1 MVFPKGA
8 LSQTYFI
15 VWKLRKGIP
24 LNPKN
29 QKILKGKKEIMAI
42 YHFSVKNIS
51 RSDGRSAVACSA
63 YRSGEK
69 LIDERQG
76 KEQDYT
82 RKTGV
87 ELTKIYAPQNTNSE
101 LLDRNQLWNKVE
113 KVENRKNSQLARE
126 FEIAFPH
133 ELNQQQRQSMLN
145 ELCQDI
151 VKRHGVIVD
160 AAIHA
165 PHTKSGSDERNYHA
179 HIMFTTRS
187 IDEHGNLGK
196 KTREFNDN
204 GKQEVEFWRENFA
217 DLANK
222 HLARAGYLSEVD
234 HRSFADQGIDLEATW
249 HEGVAVTAM
258 KRRYEREQ
266 LKPVEE
272 RNPKIIMPT
281 IALENDAIR
290 ARNAEKLEYE
300 QIIKG
305 LDQEIILEERR
316 LNQLKLEQQQAEQR
330 TAAAPRAE
338 LDQLEQNYDAIK
350 QRNSEL
356 EGQIKQLEAN
366 EPPAKKYGM
375 FGNKDHTDWAQRLA
389 TLQTEL
395 EQGQRK
401 QADALRTVINHPIYK
416 QELSD
421 HINKSEQ
428 RKKAS
433 AAAPQKQTI
442 EQVYQQLNSEQ
453 KRAYNDLKAL
463 IQQRCSGQQLNEKM
477 AQLDAKFIEKF
488 NENPRFEV
496 PKAPEVAQEQVRTAS
511 RSSSS
516 NRGR

>member
-1 MVFPKGA
+1 
-8 LSQTYFI
+8 
-15 VWKLRKGIP
+15 
-24 LNPKN
+24 
-29 QKILKGKKEIMAI
+29 MAI

-51 RSDGRSAVACSA
+51 RAQGRSAVACAA

-82 RKTGV
+82 KKTGV
-87 ELTKIYAPQNTNSE
+87 ELTRIYAPIGTNAE
-101 LLDRNQLWNKVE
+101 LLDRGQLWNAVE
-113 KVENRKNSQLARE
+113 KTERRKDANLARE
-126 FEIAFPH
+126 FEIALPQ
-133 ELNQQQRQSMLN
+133 ELNKAEREKLVD
-145 ELCQDI
+145 ELCNKI
-151 VKRHGVIVD
+151 VERHNVIVD

-165 PHTKSGSDERNYHA
+165 PHTDSGSDERNYHA
-179 HIMFTTRS
+179 HIMFTGRH
-187 IDEHGNLGK
+187 IDLETGDFAAK
-196 KTREFNDN
+196 KNRDFNKEN
-204 GKQEVEFWRENFA
+204 SSETVQKWREDFA
-217 DLANK
+217 DMTNA
-222 HLARAGYLSEVD
+222 HLMRAGHLFSSVD
-234 HRSFADQGIDLEATW
+234 HRSYAAQGLDKEATAHEGSAVTKLRRLGIDTEISLS
-249 HEGVAVTAM
+249 
-258 KRRYEREQ
+258 
-266 LKPVEE
+266 
-272 RNPKIIMPT
+272 
-281 IALENDAIR
+281 NDAIKQ
-290 ARNAEKLEYE
+290 RNAERHNLPKL
-300 QIIKG
+300 IDG
-305 LDQEIILEERR
+305 LEQEIIASERIIA
-316 LNQLKLEQQQAEQR
+316 KLEQQQAEQR

-401 QADALRTVINHPIYK
+401 QTDALRTVINHPIYK

-428 RKKAS
+428 RKQAS

-516 NRGR
+516 DRGR

>member
-1 MVFPKGA
+1 
-8 LSQTYFI
+8 
-15 VWKLRKGIP
+15 
-24 LNPKN
+24 
-29 QKILKGKKEIMAI
+29 MAI

-51 RSDGRSAVACSA
+51 RAQGRSAVACAA

-82 RKTGV
+82 KKTGV
-87 ELTKIYAPQNTNSE
+87 ELTRIYAPIGTNAE
-101 LLDRNQLWNKVE
+101 LLDRGQLWNAVE
-113 KVENRKNSQLARE
+113 KTERRKDANLARE
-126 FEIAFPH
+126 FEIALPQ
-133 ELNQQQRQSMLN
+133 ELNKAEREKLVD
-145 ELCQDI
+145 ELCNKI
-151 VKRHGVIVD
+151 VERHNVIVD

-165 PHTKSGSDERNYHA
+165 PHTDSGSDERNYHA
-179 HIMFTTRS
+179 HIMFTGRQ
-187 IDEHGNLGK
+187 IDLETGDFATK
-196 KTREFNDN
+196 KNRDFNKEN
-204 GKQEVEFWRENFA
+204 SSETVQKWREDFA
-217 DLANK
+217 DMTNA
-222 HLARAGYLSEVD
+222 HLMRAGHLFSSVD
-234 HRSFADQGIDLEATW
+234 HRSYAAQGLDKEATAHEGSAVTKLRRLGIDTEISLS
-249 HEGVAVTAM
+249 
-258 KRRYEREQ
+258 
-266 LKPVEE
+266 
-272 RNPKIIMPT
+272 
-281 IALENDAIR
+281 NDAIKQ
-290 ARNAEKLEYE
+290 RNAERHNLPKLIE
-300 QIIKG
+300 G
-305 LDQEIILEERR
+305 LEQEIIASERIIA
-316 LNQLKLEQQQAEQR
+316 KLEQQQAEQR

-395 EQGQRK
+395 DQGQRK

-421 HINKSEQ
+421 HINKSEH

-516 NRGR
+516 DRGR

>member
-1 MVFPKGA
+1 
-8 LSQTYFI
+8 
-15 VWKLRKGIP
+15 
-24 LNPKN
+24 
-29 QKILKGKKEIMAI
+29 MAI

-51 RSDGRSAVACSA
+51 RAQGRSAVACAA

-82 RKTGV
+82 KKTGV
-87 ELTKIYAPQNTNSE
+87 ELTRIYAPIGTNAE
-101 LLDRNQLWNKVE
+101 LLDRGQLWNAVE
-113 KVENRKNSQLARE
+113 KTERRKDANLARE
-126 FEIAFPH
+126 FEIALPQ
-133 ELNQQQRQSMLN
+133 ELNKAEREKLVD
-145 ELCQDI
+145 ELCNKI
-151 VKRHGVIVD
+151 VERHSVIVD

-165 PHTKSGSDERNYHA
+165 PHTDSGSDERNYHA
-179 HIMFTTRS
+179 HIMFTGRH
-187 IDEHGNLGK
+187 IDLETGDFAAK
-196 KTREFNDN
+196 KNRDFNKEN
-204 GKQEVEFWRENFA
+204 SSETVQKWREDFA
-217 DLANK
+217 DMTNA
-222 HLARAGYLSEVD
+222 HLMRAGHLFSSVD
-234 HRSFADQGIDLEATW
+234 HRSYAAQGLDKEATAHEGSAVTKLRRLGIDTEISLS
-249 HEGVAVTAM
+249 
-258 KRRYEREQ
+258 
-266 LKPVEE
+266 
-272 RNPKIIMPT
+272 
-281 IALENDAIR
+281 NDAIKQ
-290 ARNAEKLEYE
+290 RNAERHNLPKLIE
-300 QIIKG
+300 G
-305 LDQEIILEERR
+305 LEQEIIASERIIA
-316 LNQLKLEQQQAEQR
+316 KLEQQQAEQR

-401 QADALRTVINHPIYK
+401 QDDALRTVINHPIYK

-496 PKAPEVAQEQVRTAS
+496 PKAPEVAQEQVRTTS

-516 NRGR
+516 DRGR

>member
-1 MVFPKGA
+1 
-8 LSQTYFI
+8 
-15 VWKLRKGIP
+15 
-24 LNPKN
+24 
-29 QKILKGKKEIMAI
+29 MAI

-51 RSDGRSAVACSA
+51 RAQGRSAVACAA

-82 RKTGV
+82 KKTGV
-87 ELTKIYAPQNTNSE
+87 ELTRIYAPIGTNAE
-101 LLDRNQLWNKVE
+101 LLDRGQLWNAVE
-113 KVENRKNSQLARE
+113 KTERRKDANLARE
-126 FEIAFPH
+126 FEIALPQ
-133 ELNQQQRQSMLN
+133 ELNKAEREKLVD
-145 ELCQDI
+145 ELCNKI
-151 VKRHGVIVD
+151 VERHNVIVD

-165 PHTKSGSDERNYHA
+165 PHTDSGSDERNYHA
-179 HIMFTTRS
+179 HIMFTGRH
-187 IDEHGNLGK
+187 IDLETGDFAAK
-196 KTREFNDN
+196 KNRDFNKEN
-204 GKQEVEFWRENFA
+204 SSETVQKWREDFA
-217 DLANK
+217 DMTNA
-222 HLARAGYLSEVD
+222 HLMRAGHLFSSVD
-234 HRSFADQGIDLEATW
+234 HRSYAAQGLDKEATAHEGSAVTKLRRLGIDTEISLS
-249 HEGVAVTAM
+249 
-258 KRRYEREQ
+258 
-266 LKPVEE
+266 
-272 RNPKIIMPT
+272 
-281 IALENDAIR
+281 NDAIKQ
-290 ARNAEKLEYE
+290 RNAERNDLPKL
-300 QIIKG
+300 ISG
-305 LDQEIILEERR
+305 LEQEIIASERIIA
-316 LNQLKLEQQQAEQR
+316 KLEQQQAEQR

-395 EQGQRK
+395 DQGQRK

-496 PKAPEVAQEQVRTAS
+496 PKAPEVAQEQVRTTS

-516 NRGR
+516 DRGR

>member
-1 MVFPKGA
+1 
-8 LSQTYFI
+8 
-15 VWKLRKGIP
+15 
-24 LNPKN
+24 
-29 QKILKGKKEIMAI
+29 MAI

-51 RSDGRSAVACSA
+51 RAQGRSAVACAA

-82 RKTGV
+82 KKTGV
-87 ELTKIYAPQNTNSE
+87 EFTKIYAPIGTNAE
-101 LLDRNQLWNKVE
+101 LLDRGQLWNAVE
-113 KVENRKNSQLARE
+113 KTERRKDANLARE
-126 FEIAFPH
+126 FEIALPQ
-133 ELNQQQRQSMLN
+133 ELNKAEREKLVD
-145 ELCQDI
+145 ELCNKI
-151 VKRHGVIVD
+151 VERHNVIVD

-165 PHTKSGSDERNYHA
+165 PHTDSGSDERNYHA
-179 HIMFTTRS
+179 HIMFTGRH
-187 IDEHGNLGK
+187 IDLETGDFAAK
-196 KTREFNDN
+196 KNRDFNKEN
-204 GKQEVEFWRENFA
+204 SSETVQKWREDFA
-217 DLANK
+217 DMTNR
-222 HLARAGYLSEVD
+222 HLEQIGSLERVD
-234 HRSFADQGIDLEATW
+234 HRSNVEQGIALEATA
-249 HEGVAVTAM
+249 HEGSAVT
-258 KRRYEREQ
+258 KLRRLGIDTEIS
-266 LKPVEE
+266 LS
-272 RNPKIIMPT
+272 
-281 IALENDAIR
+281 NDAIKQ
-290 ARNAEKLEYE
+290 RNAQQISAEQAIRGLE
-300 QIIKG
+300 
-305 LDQEIILEERR
+305 QEIIASERIIA
-316 LNQLKLEQQQAEQR
+316 KLEQQQAEQR

-401 QADALRTVINHPIYK
+401 QDDALRTVINHPIYK

-428 RKKAS
+428 RKQAS

-516 NRGR
+516 DRGR

>member
-1 MVFPKGA
+1 MV
-8 LSQTYFI
+8 
-15 VWKLRKGIP
+15 
-24 LNPKN
+24 
-29 QKILKGKKEIMAI
+29 
-42 YHFSVKNIS
+42 
-51 RSDGRSAVACSA
+51 D
-63 YRSGEK
+63 
-69 LIDERQG
+69 
-76 KEQDYT
+76 
-82 RKTGV
+82 
-87 ELTKIYAPQNTNSE
+87 
-101 LLDRNQLWNKVE
+101 
-113 KVENRKNSQLARE
+113 
-126 FEIAFPH
+126 
-133 ELNQQQRQSMLN
+133 
-145 ELCQDI
+145 ELCNKI
-151 VKRHGVIVD
+151 VERHNVIVD

-165 PHTKSGSDERNYHA
+165 PHTDSGSDERNYHA
-179 HIMFTTRS
+179 HIMFTGRQ
-187 IDEHGNLGK
+187 IDLETGDFAAK
-196 KTREFNDN
+196 KNRDFNKEN
-204 GKQEVEFWRENFA
+204 SSETVQKWREDFA
-217 DLANK
+217 DMTNA
-222 HLARAGYLSEVD
+222 HLMRAGHLFSSVD
-234 HRSFADQGIDLEATW
+234 HRSYAAQGLDKEATAHEGSAVTKLRRLGIDTEISLS
-249 HEGVAVTAM
+249 
-258 KRRYEREQ
+258 
-266 LKPVEE
+266 
-272 RNPKIIMPT
+272 
-281 IALENDAIR
+281 NDAIKQ
-290 ARNAEKLEYE
+290 RNAERHNLPKL
-300 QIIKG
+300 IDG
-305 LDQEIILEERR
+305 LEQEIIASERIIA
-316 LNQLKLEQQQAEQR
+316 KLEQQQAEQR

-516 NRGR
+516 DRGR

>member
-1 MVFPKGA
+1 
-8 LSQTYFI
+8 
-15 VWKLRKGIP
+15 
-24 LNPKN
+24 
-29 QKILKGKKEIMAI
+29 MAI
-42 YHFSVKNIS
+42 YHFSVKTIS
-51 RSDGRSAVACSA
+51 RSAGRSAVACAA

-82 RKTGV
+82 KKTGV
-87 ELTKIYAPQNTNSE
+87 EYTKIYAPIGTNAE
-101 LLDRNQLWNKVE
+101 LLERGQLWNAVE
-113 KVENRKNSQLARE
+113 KTERRKDANLARE
-126 FEIAFPH
+126 FEIALPQ
-133 ELNQQQRQSMLN
+133 ELNKAEREKLVD
-145 ELCQDI
+145 ELCNKI
-151 VKRHGVIVD
+151 AERHNVIVD

-165 PHTKSGSDERNYHA
+165 PHTDSGSDERNYHA
-179 HIMFTTRS
+179 HIMFTGRH
-187 IDEHGNLGK
+187 IDLETGDFAAK
-196 KTREFNDN
+196 KNRDFNKEN
-204 GKQEVEFWRENFA
+204 SSETVQKWREDFA
-217 DLANK
+217 DMTNA
-222 HLARAGYLSEVD
+222 HLMRAGHLFSSVD
-234 HRSFADQGIDLEATW
+234 HRSYAAQGLDKEATAHEGSAVTKLRRLGIDTEISLS
-249 HEGVAVTAM
+249 
-258 KRRYEREQ
+258 
-266 LKPVEE
+266 
-272 RNPKIIMPT
+272 
-281 IALENDAIR
+281 NDAIKQ
-290 ARNAEKLEYE
+290 RNAERHNLPKL
-300 QIIKG
+300 IDG
-305 LDQEIILEERR
+305 LEQEIIASERIIA
-316 LNQLKLEQQQAEQR
+316 KLEQQQAEQR

-428 RKKAS
+428 RKQAS

-516 NRGR
+516 DRGR

>member
-1 MVFPKGA
+1 
-8 LSQTYFI
+8 
-15 VWKLRKGIP
+15 
-24 LNPKN
+24 
-29 QKILKGKKEIMAI
+29 MAI

-51 RSDGRSAVACSA
+51 RAQGRSAVACAA

-82 RKTGV
+82 KKTGV
-87 ELTKIYAPQNTNSE
+87 EFTKIYAPIGTNAE
-101 LLDRNQLWNKVE
+101 LLERGQLWNAVE
-113 KVENRKNSQLARE
+113 KTERRKDANLARE
-126 FEIAFPH
+126 FEIALPQ
-133 ELNQQQRQSMLN
+133 ELNKAEREKLVD
-145 ELCQDI
+145 ELCNKI
-151 VKRHGVIVD
+151 VERHNVIVD

-165 PHTKSGSDERNYHA
+165 PHTDSGSDERNYHA
-179 HIMFTTRS
+179 HIMFTGRH
-187 IDEHGNLGK
+187 IDLETGDFAAK
-196 KTREFNDN
+196 KNRDFNKEN
-204 GKQEVEFWRENFA
+204 SSETVQKWREDFA
-217 DLANK
+217 DMTNA
-222 HLARAGYLSEVD
+222 HLMRAGHLFSSVD
-234 HRSFADQGIDLEATW
+234 HRSYAAQGLDKEATAHEGSAVTKLRRLGIDTEISLS
-249 HEGVAVTAM
+249 
-258 KRRYEREQ
+258 
-266 LKPVEE
+266 
-272 RNPKIIMPT
+272 
-281 IALENDAIR
+281 NDAIKQ
-290 ARNAEKLEYE
+290 RNAERHNLPKL
-300 QIIKG
+300 IDG
-305 LDQEIILEERR
+305 LEQEIIASERIIA
-316 LNQLKLEQQQAEQR
+316 KLEQQQAEQR

-401 QADALRTVINHPIYK
+401 QDDALRTVINHPIYK

-428 RKKAS
+428 RKQAS

-516 NRGR
+516 DRGR

>member
-1 MVFPKGA
+1 
-8 LSQTYFI
+8 
-15 VWKLRKGIP
+15 
-24 LNPKN
+24 
-29 QKILKGKKEIMAI
+29 MAI

-51 RSDGRSAVACSA
+51 RAQGRSAVACAA

-82 RKTGV
+82 KKTGV
-87 ELTKIYAPQNTNSE
+87 ELTRIYAPIGTNAE
-101 LLDRNQLWNKVE
+101 LLDRGQLWNAVE
-113 KVENRKNSQLARE
+113 KTERRKDANLARE
-126 FEIAFPH
+126 FEIALPQ
-133 ELNQQQRQSMLN
+133 ELNKAEREKLVD
-145 ELCQDI
+145 ELCNKI
-151 VKRHGVIVD
+151 VERHSVIVD

-165 PHTKSGSDERNYHA
+165 PHTDSGSDERNYHA
-179 HIMFTTRS
+179 HIMFTGRH
-187 IDEHGNLGK
+187 IDLETGDFAAK
-196 KTREFNDN
+196 KNRDFNKEN
-204 GKQEVEFWRENFA
+204 SSETVQKWREDFA
-217 DLANK
+217 DMTNA
-222 HLARAGYLSEVD
+222 HLMRAGHLFSSVD
-234 HRSFADQGIDLEATW
+234 HRSYAAQGLDKEATAHEGSAVTKLRRLGIDTEISLS
-249 HEGVAVTAM
+249 
-258 KRRYEREQ
+258 
-266 LKPVEE
+266 
-272 RNPKIIMPT
+272 
-281 IALENDAIR
+281 NDAIKQ
-290 ARNAEKLEYE
+290 RNAERHNLPKL
-300 QIIKG
+300 IDG
-305 LDQEIILEERR
+305 LEQEIIASERIIA
-316 LNQLKLEQQQAEQR
+316 KLEQQQAEQR

-401 QADALRTVINHPIYK
+401 QTDALRTVINHPIYK

-442 EQVYQQLNSEQ
+442 EQVYQQFNSEQ

-516 NRGR
+516 DRGR

>member
-1 MVFPKGA
+1 
-8 LSQTYFI
+8 
-15 VWKLRKGIP
+15 
-24 LNPKN
+24 
-29 QKILKGKKEIMAI
+29 MAI

-51 RSDGRSAVACSA
+51 RAQGRSAVACAA

-82 RKTGV
+82 KKTGV
-87 ELTKIYAPQNTNSE
+87 ELTRIYAPIGTNAE
-101 LLDRNQLWNKVE
+101 LLDRGQLWNAVE
-113 KVENRKNSQLARE
+113 KTERRKDANLARE
-126 FEIAFPH
+126 FEIALPQ
-133 ELNQQQRQSMLN
+133 ELNKAEREKLVD
-145 ELCQDI
+145 ELCNKI
-151 VKRHGVIVD
+151 VERHNVIVD

-165 PHTKSGSDERNYHA
+165 PHTDSGSDERNYHA
-179 HIMFTTRS
+179 HIMFTGRH
-187 IDEHGNLGK
+187 IDLETGDFAAK
-196 KTREFNDN
+196 KNRDFNKEN
-204 GKQEVEFWRENFA
+204 SSETVQKWREDFA
-217 DLANK
+217 DMTNA
-222 HLARAGYLSEVD
+222 HLMRAGHLFSSVD
-234 HRSFADQGIDLEATW
+234 HRSYAAQGLDKEATAHEGSAVTKLRRLGIDTEISLS
-249 HEGVAVTAM
+249 
-258 KRRYEREQ
+258 
-266 LKPVEE
+266 
-272 RNPKIIMPT
+272 
-281 IALENDAIR
+281 NDAIKQ
-290 ARNAEKLEYE
+290 RNAERHNLPKL
-300 QIIKG
+300 IDG
-305 LDQEIILEERR
+305 LEQEIIASERIIA
-316 LNQLKLEQQQAEQR
+316 KLEQQQAEQR

-428 RKKAS
+428 RKQAS

-463 IQQRCSGQQLNEKM
+463 IQKRCSGQQLNEKM

-516 NRGR
+516 DRGR

>member
-1 MVFPKGA
+1 
-8 LSQTYFI
+8 
-15 VWKLRKGIP
+15 
-24 LNPKN
+24 
-29 QKILKGKKEIMAI
+29 MAI

-51 RSDGRSAVACSA
+51 RAQGRSAVACAA

-82 RKTGV
+82 KKTGV
-87 ELTKIYAPQNTNSE
+87 EFTKIYAPIGTNAE
-101 LLDRNQLWNKVE
+101 LLERGQLWNAVE
-113 KVENRKNSQLARE
+113 KTERRKDANLARE
-126 FEIAFPH
+126 FEIALPQ
-133 ELNQQQRQSMLN
+133 ELNKAEREKLVD
-145 ELCQDI
+145 ELCNKI
-151 VKRHGVIVD
+151 VERHNVIVD

-165 PHTKSGSDERNYHA
+165 PHTDSGSDERNYHA
-179 HIMFTTRS
+179 HIMFTGRH
-187 IDEHGNLGK
+187 IDLETGDFAAK
-196 KTREFNDN
+196 KNRDFNKEN
-204 GKQEVEFWRENFA
+204 SSETVQKWREDFA
-217 DLANK
+217 DMTNA
-222 HLARAGYLSEVD
+222 HLMRAGHLFSSVD
-234 HRSFADQGIDLEATW
+234 HRSYAAQGLDKEATAHEGSAVTKLRRLGIDTEISLS
-249 HEGVAVTAM
+249 
-258 KRRYEREQ
+258 
-266 LKPVEE
+266 
-272 RNPKIIMPT
+272 
-281 IALENDAIR
+281 NDAIKQ
-290 ARNAEKLEYE
+290 RNAERHNLPKLIE
-300 QIIKG
+300 G
-305 LDQEIILEERR
+305 LEQEIIASERIIA
-316 LNQLKLEQQQAEQR
+316 KLEQQQAEQR

-428 RKKAS
+428 RKQAS

-463 IQQRCSGQQLNEKM
+463 IQQRCGGQQLNEKM
-477 AQLDAKFIEKF
+477 AQLEAKFIEKF

-516 NRGR
+516 DRGR

>member
-1 MVFPKGA
+1 
-8 LSQTYFI
+8 
-15 VWKLRKGIP
+15 
-24 LNPKN
+24 
-29 QKILKGKKEIMAI
+29 MAI

-51 RSDGRSAVACSA
+51 RAQGRSAVACAA

-82 RKTGV
+82 KKTGV
-87 ELTKIYAPQNTNSE
+87 ELTRIYAPVGTKAE
-101 LLDRNQLWNKVE
+101 LLERGQLWNAVE
-113 KVENRKNSQLARE
+113 KTERRKDANLARE
-126 FEIAFPH
+126 FEIALPQ
-133 ELNQQQRQSMLN
+133 ELNKAEREKLVD
-145 ELCQDI
+145 ELCNKI
-151 VKRHGVIVD
+151 VERHSVIVD

-165 PHTKSGSDERNYHA
+165 PHTDSGSDERNYHA
-179 HIMFTTRS
+179 HIMFTGRH
-187 IDEHGNLGK
+187 IDLETGDFAAK
-196 KTREFNDN
+196 KNRDFNKEN
-204 GKQEVEFWRENFA
+204 SSETVQKWREDFA
-217 DLANK
+217 DMTNR
-222 HLARAGYLSEVD
+222 HLEQIGSLERVD
-234 HRSFADQGIDLEATW
+234 HRSNVEQGIALEATA
-249 HEGVAVTAM
+249 HEGSAVT
-258 KRRYEREQ
+258 KLRRLGIDTEIS
-266 LKPVEE
+266 LS
-272 RNPKIIMPT
+272 
-281 IALENDAIR
+281 NDAIKQ
-290 ARNAEKLEYE
+290 RNAQQISAEQAIRGLE
-300 QIIKG
+300 
-305 LDQEIILEERR
+305 QEIIASERIIA
-316 LNQLKLEQQQAEQR
+316 KLEQQQAEQR

-401 QADALRTVINHPIYK
+401 QDDALRTVINHPIYK

-428 RKKAS
+428 RKQAS

-516 NRGR
+516 DRGR

>member
-1 MVFPKGA
+1 
-8 LSQTYFI
+8 
-15 VWKLRKGIP
+15 
-24 LNPKN
+24 
-29 QKILKGKKEIMAI
+29 MAI

-51 RSDGRSAVACSA
+51 RAQGRSAVACAA

-82 RKTGV
+82 KKTGV
-87 ELTKIYAPQNTNSE
+87 ELTRIYAPIGTNAE
-101 LLDRNQLWNKVE
+101 LLDRGQLWNAVE
-113 KVENRKNSQLARE
+113 KTERRKDANLARE
-126 FEIAFPH
+126 FEIALPQ
-133 ELNQQQRQSMLN
+133 ELNKAEREKLVD
-145 ELCQDI
+145 ELCNKI
-151 VKRHGVIVD
+151 VERHNVIVD

-165 PHTKSGSDERNYHA
+165 PHTDSGSDERNYHA
-179 HIMFTTRS
+179 HIMFTGRH
-187 IDEHGNLGK
+187 IDLETGDFAAK
-196 KTREFNDN
+196 KNRDFNKEN
-204 GKQEVEFWRENFA
+204 SSETVQKWREDFA
-217 DLANK
+217 DMTNA
-222 HLARAGYLSEVD
+222 HLMRAGHLFSSVD
-234 HRSFADQGIDLEATW
+234 HRSYAAQGLDKEATAHEGSAVTKLRRLGIDTEISLS
-249 HEGVAVTAM
+249 
-258 KRRYEREQ
+258 
-266 LKPVEE
+266 
-272 RNPKIIMPT
+272 
-281 IALENDAIR
+281 NDAIKQ
-290 ARNAEKLEYE
+290 RNAERHNLPKL
-300 QIIKG
+300 IDG
-305 LDQEIILEERR
+305 LEQEIIASERIIA
-316 LNQLKLEQQQAEQR
+316 KLEQQQAEQR

-421 HINKSEQ
+421 HINKSEH

-516 NRGR
+516 DRGR

>member
-1 MVFPKGA
+1 
-8 LSQTYFI
+8 
-15 VWKLRKGIP
+15 
-24 LNPKN
+24 
-29 QKILKGKKEIMAI
+29 MAI

-51 RSDGRSAVACSA
+51 RAQGRSAVACAA

-82 RKTGV
+82 KKTGV
-87 ELTKIYAPQNTNSE
+87 ELTRIYAPIGTKAE
-101 LLDRNQLWNKVE
+101 LLERGQLWNAVE
-113 KVENRKNSQLARE
+113 KTERRKDANLARE
-126 FEIAFPH
+126 FEIALPQ
-133 ELNQQQRQSMLN
+133 ELNKAEREKLVD
-145 ELCQDI
+145 ELCNKI
-151 VKRHGVIVD
+151 VERHNVIVD

-165 PHTKSGSDERNYHA
+165 PHTDSGSDERNYHA
-179 HIMFTTRS
+179 HIMFTGRH
-187 IDEHGNLGK
+187 IDLETGDFAAK
-196 KTREFNDN
+196 KNRDFNKEN
-204 GKQEVEFWRENFA
+204 SSETVQKWREDFA
-217 DLANK
+217 DMTNR
-222 HLARAGYLSEVD
+222 HLEQIGSLERVD
-234 HRSFADQGIDLEATW
+234 HRSNVEQGIALEATA
-249 HEGVAVTAM
+249 HEGSAVT
-258 KRRYEREQ
+258 KLRRLGIDTEIS
-266 LKPVEE
+266 LS
-272 RNPKIIMPT
+272 
-281 IALENDAIR
+281 NDAIKQ
-290 ARNAEKLEYE
+290 RNAQQISAEQAIRGLE
-300 QIIKG
+300 
-305 LDQEIILEERR
+305 QEIIASERIIA
-316 LNQLKLEQQQAEQR
+316 KLEQQQAEQR

-350 QRNSEL
+350 QRNSEI

-375 FGNKDHTDWAQRLA
+375 FGNKDHTNWAQRLA

-401 QADALRTVINHPIYK
+401 QDDALRTVINHPIYK

-428 RKKAS
+428 RKQAS

-516 NRGR
+516 DRGR

>member
-1 MVFPKGA
+1 
-8 LSQTYFI
+8 
-15 VWKLRKGIP
+15 
-24 LNPKN
+24 
-29 QKILKGKKEIMAI
+29 MAI

-51 RSDGRSAVACSA
+51 RAQGRSAVACAA

-82 RKTGV
+82 KKTGV
-87 ELTKIYAPQNTNSE
+87 ELTRIYAPIGTKAE
-101 LLDRNQLWNKVE
+101 LLERGQLWNAVE
-113 KVENRKNSQLARE
+113 KTERRKDANLARE
-126 FEIAFPH
+126 FEIALPQ
-133 ELNQQQRQSMLN
+133 ELNKAEREKLVD
-145 ELCQDI
+145 ELCNKI
-151 VKRHGVIVD
+151 VERHNVIVD

-165 PHTKSGSDERNYHA
+165 PHTDSGSDERNYHA
-179 HIMFTTRS
+179 HIMFTGRQ
-187 IDEHGNLGK
+187 IDLETGDFAAK
-196 KTREFNDN
+196 KNRDFNKEN
-204 GKQEVEFWRENFA
+204 SSETVQKWREDFA
-217 DLANK
+217 DMTNA
-222 HLARAGYLSEVD
+222 HLMRAGHLFSSVD
-234 HRSFADQGIDLEATW
+234 HRSYAAQGLDKEATAHEGSAVTKLRRLGIDTEISLS
-249 HEGVAVTAM
+249 
-258 KRRYEREQ
+258 
-266 LKPVEE
+266 
-272 RNPKIIMPT
+272 
-281 IALENDAIR
+281 NDAIKQ
-290 ARNAEKLEYE
+290 RNAERHNLPKL
-300 QIIKG
+300 IDG
-305 LDQEIILEERR
+305 LEQEIIASERIIA
-316 LNQLKLEQQQAEQR
+316 KLEQQQAEQR

-395 EQGQRK
+395 DQGQRK

-463 IQQRCSGQQLNEKM
+463 IQKRCSGQQLNEKM

-516 NRGR
+516 DRGR

>member
-1 MVFPKGA
+1 
-8 LSQTYFI
+8 
-15 VWKLRKGIP
+15 
-24 LNPKN
+24 
-29 QKILKGKKEIMAI
+29 MAI

-51 RSDGRSAVACSA
+51 RAQGRSAVACAA

-82 RKTGV
+82 KKTGV
-87 ELTKIYAPQNTNSE
+87 EFTKIYAPIGTKTE
-101 LLDRNQLWNKVE
+101 LLDRGQLWNAVE
-113 KVENRKNSQLARE
+113 KTERRKDANLARE
-126 FEIAFPH
+126 FEIALPQ
-133 ELNQQQRQSMLN
+133 ELNKAEREKLVD
-145 ELCQDI
+145 ELCNKI
-151 VKRHGVIVD
+151 VERHSVIVD

-165 PHTKSGSDERNYHA
+165 PHTDSGSDERNYHA
-179 HIMFTTRS
+179 HIMFTGRH
-187 IDEHGNLGK
+187 IDLETGDFAAK
-196 KTREFNDN
+196 KNRDFNKEN
-204 GKQEVEFWRENFA
+204 SSETVQKWREDFA
-217 DLANK
+217 DMTNA
-222 HLARAGYLSEVD
+222 HLMRAGHLFSSVD
-234 HRSFADQGIDLEATW
+234 HRSYAAQGLDKEATAHEGSAVTKLRRLGIDTEISLS
-249 HEGVAVTAM
+249 
-258 KRRYEREQ
+258 
-266 LKPVEE
+266 
-272 RNPKIIMPT
+272 
-281 IALENDAIR
+281 NDAIKQ
-290 ARNAEKLEYE
+290 RNAERHNLPKL
-300 QIIKG
+300 IDG
-305 LDQEIILEERR
+305 LEQEIIASERIIA
-316 LNQLKLEQQQAEQR
+316 KLEQQQAEQR

-395 EQGQRK
+395 DQGQRK

-428 RKKAS
+428 RKQAS

-516 NRGR
+516 DRGR

>member
-1 MVFPKGA
+1 
-8 LSQTYFI
+8 
-15 VWKLRKGIP
+15 
-24 LNPKN
+24 
-29 QKILKGKKEIMAI
+29 MAI

-51 RSDGRSAVACSA
+51 RAQGRSAVACAA

-82 RKTGV
+82 KKTGV
-87 ELTKIYAPQNTNSE
+87 EFTKIYAPIGTKTE
-101 LLDRNQLWNKVE
+101 LLDRGQLWNAVE
-113 KVENRKNSQLARE
+113 KTERRKDANLARE
-126 FEIAFPH
+126 FEIALPQ
-133 ELNQQQRQSMLN
+133 ELNKAEREKLVD
-145 ELCQDI
+145 ELCNKI
-151 VKRHGVIVD
+151 VERHSVIVD

-165 PHTKSGSDERNYHA
+165 PHTDSGSDERNYHA
-179 HIMFTTRS
+179 HIMFTGRH
-187 IDEHGNLGK
+187 IDLETGDFAAK
-196 KTREFNDN
+196 KNRDFNKEN
-204 GKQEVEFWRENFA
+204 SSETVQKWREDFA
-217 DLANK
+217 DMTNA
-222 HLARAGYLSEVD
+222 HLMRAGHLFSSVD
-234 HRSFADQGIDLEATW
+234 HRSYAAQGLDKEATAHEGSAVTKLRRLGIDTEISLS
-249 HEGVAVTAM
+249 
-258 KRRYEREQ
+258 
-266 LKPVEE
+266 
-272 RNPKIIMPT
+272 
-281 IALENDAIR
+281 NDAIKQ
-290 ARNAEKLEYE
+290 RNAERHNLPKLIE
-300 QIIKG
+300 G
-305 LDQEIILEERR
+305 LEQEIIASERIIA
-316 LNQLKLEQQQAEQR
+316 KLEQQQAEQR

-428 RKKAS
+428 RKQAS

-463 IQQRCSGQQLNEKM
+463 IKQRCGGQQLNEKM

-516 NRGR
+516 DRGR

>member
-1 MVFPKGA
+1 
-8 LSQTYFI
+8 
-15 VWKLRKGIP
+15 
-24 LNPKN
+24 
-29 QKILKGKKEIMAI
+29 MAI

-51 RSDGRSAVACSA
+51 RAQGRSAVACAA

-82 RKTGV
+82 KKTGV
-87 ELTKIYAPQNTNSE
+87 ELTRIYAPIGTNAE
-101 LLDRNQLWNKVE
+101 LLDRGQLWNAVE
-113 KVENRKNSQLARE
+113 KTERRKDANLARE
-126 FEIAFPH
+126 FEIALPQ
-133 ELNQQQRQSMLN
+133 ELNKAEREKLVD
-145 ELCQDI
+145 ELCNKI
-151 VKRHGVIVD
+151 VERHNVIVD

-165 PHTKSGSDERNYHA
+165 PHTDSGSDERNYHA
-179 HIMFTTRS
+179 HIMFTGRH
-187 IDEHGNLGK
+187 IDLETGDFAAK
-196 KTREFNDN
+196 KNRDFNKEN
-204 GKQEVEFWRENFA
+204 SSETVQKWREDFA
-217 DLANK
+217 DMTNA
-222 HLARAGYLSEVD
+222 HLMRAGHLFSSVD
-234 HRSFADQGIDLEATW
+234 HRSYAAQGLDKEATAHEGSAVTKLRRLGIDTEISLS
-249 HEGVAVTAM
+249 
-258 KRRYEREQ
+258 
-266 LKPVEE
+266 
-272 RNPKIIMPT
+272 
-281 IALENDAIR
+281 NDAIKQ
-290 ARNAEKLEYE
+290 RNAERHNLPKL
-300 QIIKG
+300 IDG
-305 LDQEIILEERR
+305 LEQEIIASERIIA
-316 LNQLKLEQQQAEQR
+316 KLEQQQAEQR

-395 EQGQRK
+395 DQGQRK

-496 PKAPEVAQEQVRTAS
+496 PKAPEVAQEQVRTTS

-516 NRGR
+516 DRGR

>member
-1 MVFPKGA
+1 
-8 LSQTYFI
+8 
-15 VWKLRKGIP
+15 
-24 LNPKN
+24 
-29 QKILKGKKEIMAI
+29 MAI

-51 RSDGRSAVACSA
+51 RAQGRSAVACAA

-82 RKTGV
+82 KKTGV
-87 ELTKIYAPQNTNSE
+87 EFTKIYAPIGTNAE
-101 LLDRNQLWNKVE
+101 LLDRGQLWNAVE
-113 KVENRKNSQLARE
+113 KTERRKDANLARE
-126 FEIAFPH
+126 FEIALPQ
-133 ELNQQQRQSMLN
+133 ELNKAEREKLVD
-145 ELCQDI
+145 ELCNKI
-151 VKRHGVIVD
+151 VERHNVIVD

-165 PHTKSGSDERNYHA
+165 PHTDSGSDERNYHA
-179 HIMFTTRS
+179 HIMFTGRH
-187 IDEHGNLGK
+187 IDLETGDFAAK
-196 KTREFNDN
+196 KNRDFNKEN
-204 GKQEVEFWRENFA
+204 SSETVQKWREDFA
-217 DLANK
+217 DMTNA
-222 HLARAGYLSEVD
+222 HLMRAGHLFSSVD
-234 HRSFADQGIDLEATW
+234 HRSYAAQGLDKEATAHEGSAVTKLRRLGIDTEISLS
-249 HEGVAVTAM
+249 
-258 KRRYEREQ
+258 
-266 LKPVEE
+266 
-272 RNPKIIMPT
+272 
-281 IALENDAIR
+281 NDAIKQ
-290 ARNAEKLEYE
+290 RNAQQISAEQAIRGLE
-300 QIIKG
+300 
-305 LDQEIILEERR
+305 QEIIASERIIA
-316 LNQLKLEQQQAEQR
+316 KLEQQQAEQR

-401 QADALRTVINHPIYK
+401 QDDALRTVINHPIYK

-428 RKKAS
+428 RKQAS

-516 NRGR
+516 DRGR

>member
-1 MVFPKGA
+1 
-8 LSQTYFI
+8 
-15 VWKLRKGIP
+15 
-24 LNPKN
+24 
-29 QKILKGKKEIMAI
+29 MAI

-51 RSDGRSAVACSA
+51 RAQGRSAVACAA

-82 RKTGV
+82 KKTGV
-87 ELTKIYAPQNTNSE
+87 ELTRIYAPIGTKAE
-101 LLDRNQLWNKVE
+101 LLDRGQLWNAVE
-113 KVENRKNSQLARE
+113 KTERRKDANLARE
-126 FEIAFPH
+126 FEIALPQ
-133 ELNQQQRQSMLN
+133 ELNKAEREKLVD
-145 ELCQDI
+145 ELCNKI
-151 VKRHGVIVD
+151 VERHSVIVD

-165 PHTKSGSDERNYHA
+165 PHTDSGSDERNYHA
-179 HIMFTTRS
+179 HIMFTGRH
-187 IDEHGNLGK
+187 IDLETGDFAAK
-196 KTREFNDN
+196 KNRDFNKEN
-204 GKQEVEFWRENFA
+204 SSETVQKWREDFA
-217 DLANK
+217 DMTNR
-222 HLARAGYLSEVD
+222 HLEQIGSLERVD
-234 HRSFADQGIDLEATW
+234 HRSNVEQGIALEATA
-249 HEGVAVTAM
+249 HEGSAVT
-258 KRRYEREQ
+258 KLRRLGIDTEIS
-266 LKPVEE
+266 LS
-272 RNPKIIMPT
+272 
-281 IALENDAIR
+281 NDAIKQ
-290 ARNAEKLEYE
+290 RNAQQISAEQAIRGLE
-300 QIIKG
+300 
-305 LDQEIILEERR
+305 QEIIASERIIA
-316 LNQLKLEQQQAEQR
+316 KLEQQQAEQR

-428 RKKAS
+428 RKQAS

-463 IQQRCSGQQLNEKM
+463 IKQRCGGQQLNEKM

-516 NRGR
+516 DRGR

>member
-1 MVFPKGA
+1 
-8 LSQTYFI
+8 
-15 VWKLRKGIP
+15 
-24 LNPKN
+24 
-29 QKILKGKKEIMAI
+29 MAI

-51 RSDGRSAVACSA
+51 RAQGRSAVACAA

-82 RKTGV
+82 KKTGV
-87 ELTKIYAPQNTNSE
+87 ELTRIYAPIGTNAE
-101 LLDRNQLWNKVE
+101 LLDRGQLWNAVE
-113 KVENRKNSQLARE
+113 KTERRKDANLARE
-126 FEIAFPH
+126 FEIALPQ
-133 ELNQQQRQSMLN
+133 ELNKAEREKLVD
-145 ELCQDI
+145 ELCNKI
-151 VKRHGVIVD
+151 VERHNVIVD

-165 PHTKSGSDERNYHA
+165 PHTDSGSDERNYHA
-179 HIMFTTRS
+179 HIMFTGRQ
-187 IDEHGNLGK
+187 IDLETGDFAAK
-196 KTREFNDN
+196 KNRDFNKEN
-204 GKQEVEFWRENFA
+204 SSETVQKWREDFA
-217 DLANK
+217 DMTNA
-222 HLARAGYLSEVD
+222 HLMRAGHLFSSVD
-234 HRSFADQGIDLEATW
+234 HRSYAAQGLDKEATAHEGSAVTKLRRLGIDTEISLS
-249 HEGVAVTAM
+249 
-258 KRRYEREQ
+258 
-266 LKPVEE
+266 
-272 RNPKIIMPT
+272 
-281 IALENDAIR
+281 NDAIKQ
-290 ARNAEKLEYE
+290 RNAERHNLPKL
-300 QIIKG
+300 IDG
-305 LDQEIILEERR
+305 LEQEIIASERIIA
-316 LNQLKLEQQQAEQR
+316 KLEQQQAEQR

-428 RKKAS
+428 RKQAS

-516 NRGR
+516 DRGR

>member
-1 MVFPKGA
+1 
-8 LSQTYFI
+8 
-15 VWKLRKGIP
+15 
-24 LNPKN
+24 
-29 QKILKGKKEIMAI
+29 MAI

-51 RSDGRSAVACSA
+51 RAQGRSAVACAA

-82 RKTGV
+82 KKTGV
-87 ELTKIYAPQNTNSE
+87 ELTRIYAPIGTNAE
-101 LLDRNQLWNKVE
+101 LLDRGQLWNAVE
-113 KVENRKNSQLARE
+113 KTERRKDANLARE
-126 FEIAFPH
+126 FEIALPQ
-133 ELNQQQRQSMLN
+133 ELNKAEREKLVD
-145 ELCQDI
+145 ELCNKI
-151 VKRHGVIVD
+151 VERHNVIVD

-165 PHTKSGSDERNYHA
+165 PHTDSGSDERNYHA
-179 HIMFTTRS
+179 HIMFTGRH
-187 IDEHGNLGK
+187 IDLETGDFAAK
-196 KTREFNDN
+196 KNRDFNKEN
-204 GKQEVEFWRENFA
+204 SSETVQKWREDFA
-217 DLANK
+217 DMTNA
-222 HLARAGYLSEVD
+222 HLMRAGHLFSSVD
-234 HRSFADQGIDLEATW
+234 HRSYAAQGLDKEATAHEGSAVTKLRRLGIDTEISLS
-249 HEGVAVTAM
+249 
-258 KRRYEREQ
+258 
-266 LKPVEE
+266 
-272 RNPKIIMPT
+272 
-281 IALENDAIR
+281 NDAIKQ
-290 ARNAEKLEYE
+290 RNAERHNLPKLIE
-300 QIIKG
+300 G
-305 LDQEIILEERR
+305 LEQEIIASERIIA
-316 LNQLKLEQQQAEQR
+316 KLEQQQAEQR

-395 EQGQRK
+395 DQGQRK

-428 RKKAS
+428 RKQAS

-516 NRGR
+516 DRGR

>member
-1 MVFPKGA
+1 
-8 LSQTYFI
+8 
-15 VWKLRKGIP
+15 
-24 LNPKN
+24 
-29 QKILKGKKEIMAI
+29 MAI

-51 RSDGRSAVACSA
+51 RAQGRSAVACAA

-82 RKTGV
+82 KKTGV
-87 ELTKIYAPQNTNSE
+87 ELTRIYAPIGTNAE
-101 LLDRNQLWNKVE
+101 LLDRGQLWNAVE
-113 KVENRKNSQLARE
+113 KTERRKDANLARE
-126 FEIAFPH
+126 FEIALPQ
-133 ELNQQQRQSMLN
+133 ELNKAEREKLVD
-145 ELCQDI
+145 ELCNKI
-151 VKRHGVIVD
+151 VERHSVIVD

-165 PHTKSGSDERNYHA
+165 PHTDSGSDERNYHA
-179 HIMFTTRS
+179 HIMFTGRH
-187 IDEHGNLGK
+187 IDLETGDFAAK
-196 KTREFNDN
+196 KNRDFNKEN
-204 GKQEVEFWRENFA
+204 SSETVQKWREDFA
-217 DLANK
+217 DMTNA
-222 HLARAGYLSEVD
+222 HLMRAGHLFSSVD
-234 HRSFADQGIDLEATW
+234 HRSYAAQGLDKEATAHEGSAVTKLRRLGIDTEISLS
-249 HEGVAVTAM
+249 
-258 KRRYEREQ
+258 
-266 LKPVEE
+266 
-272 RNPKIIMPT
+272 
-281 IALENDAIR
+281 NDAIKQ
-290 ARNAEKLEYE
+290 RNAERHNLPKL
-300 QIIKG
+300 IDG
-305 LDQEIILEERR
+305 LEQEIIASERIIA
-316 LNQLKLEQQQAEQR
+316 KLEQQQAEQR

-428 RKKAS
+428 RKQAS

-516 NRGR
+516 DRGR

>member
-1 MVFPKGA
+1 
-8 LSQTYFI
+8 
-15 VWKLRKGIP
+15 
-24 LNPKN
+24 
-29 QKILKGKKEIMAI
+29 MAI

-51 RSDGRSAVACSA
+51 RAQGRSAVACAA

-82 RKTGV
+82 KKTGV
-87 ELTKIYAPQNTNSE
+87 EFTKIYAPIGTNAE
-101 LLDRNQLWNKVE
+101 LLDRGQLWNAVE
-113 KVENRKNSQLARE
+113 KTERRKDANLARE
-126 FEIAFPH
+126 FEIALPQ
-133 ELNQQQRQSMLN
+133 ELNKAEREKLVD
-145 ELCQDI
+145 ELCNKI
-151 VKRHGVIVD
+151 AERHSVIVD

-165 PHTKSGSDERNYHA
+165 PHTDSGSDERNYHA
-179 HIMFTTRS
+179 HIMFTGRH
-187 IDEHGNLGK
+187 IDLETGDFAAK
-196 KTREFNDN
+196 KNRDFNKEN
-204 GKQEVEFWRENFA
+204 SSETVQKWREDFA
-217 DLANK
+217 DMTNA
-222 HLARAGYLSEVD
+222 HLMRAGHLFSSVD
-234 HRSFADQGIDLEATW
+234 HRSYAAQGLDKEATAHEGSAVTKLRRLGIDTEISLS
-249 HEGVAVTAM
+249 
-258 KRRYEREQ
+258 
-266 LKPVEE
+266 
-272 RNPKIIMPT
+272 
-281 IALENDAIR
+281 NDAIKQ
-290 ARNAEKLEYE
+290 RNAERHNLPKL
-300 QIIKG
+300 IDG
-305 LDQEIILEERR
+305 LEQEIIASERIIA
-316 LNQLKLEQQQAEQR
+316 KLEQQQAEQR

-401 QADALRTVINHPIYK
+401 QDDALRTVINHPIYK

-428 RKKAS
+428 RKQAS

-516 NRGR
+516 DRGR

>member
-1 MVFPKGA
+1 
-8 LSQTYFI
+8 
-15 VWKLRKGIP
+15 
-24 LNPKN
+24 
-29 QKILKGKKEIMAI
+29 MAI

-51 RSDGRSAVACSA
+51 RAQGRSAVACAA

-82 RKTGV
+82 KKTGV
-87 ELTKIYAPQNTNSE
+87 ELTRIYAPIGTKTE
-101 LLDRNQLWNKVE
+101 LLDRGQLWNAVE
-113 KVENRKNSQLARE
+113 KTERRKDANLARE
-126 FEIAFPH
+126 FEIALPQ
-133 ELNQQQRQSMLN
+133 ELNKAEREKLVD
-145 ELCQDI
+145 ELCNKI
-151 VKRHGVIVD
+151 VERHNVIVD

-165 PHTKSGSDERNYHA
+165 PHTDSGSDERNYHA
-179 HIMFTTRS
+179 HIMFTGRQ
-187 IDEHGNLGK
+187 IDLETGDFAAK
-196 KTREFNDN
+196 KNRDFNKEN
-204 GKQEVEFWRENFA
+204 SSETVQKWREDFA
-217 DLANK
+217 DMTNA
-222 HLARAGYLSEVD
+222 HLMRAGHLFSSVD
-234 HRSFADQGIDLEATW
+234 HRSYAAQGLDKEATAHEGSAVTKLRRLGIDTEISLS
-249 HEGVAVTAM
+249 
-258 KRRYEREQ
+258 
-266 LKPVEE
+266 
-272 RNPKIIMPT
+272 
-281 IALENDAIR
+281 NDAIKQ
-290 ARNAEKLEYE
+290 RNAERHNLPKL
-300 QIIKG
+300 IDG
-305 LDQEIILEERR
+305 LEQEIIASERIIA
-316 LNQLKLEQQQAEQR
+316 KLEQQQAEQR

-516 NRGR
+516 DRGR

>member
-1 MVFPKGA
+1 
-8 LSQTYFI
+8 
-15 VWKLRKGIP
+15 
-24 LNPKN
+24 
-29 QKILKGKKEIMAI
+29 MAI

-51 RSDGRSAVACSA
+51 RSDGRSAVAAAA

-69 LIDERQG
+69 LIDNRQG

-82 RKTGV
+82 KKTGV
-87 ELTKIYAPQNTNSE
+87 EFTKIYAPIGTKTE
-101 LLDRNQLWNKVE
+101 LLDRGQLWNAVE
-113 KVENRKNSQLARE
+113 KTERRKDANLARE
-126 FEIAFPH
+126 FEIALPQ
-133 ELNQQQRQSMLN
+133 ELNKAEREKLVD
-145 ELCQDI
+145 ELCNKI
-151 VKRHGVIVD
+151 VERHSVIVD

-165 PHTKSGSDERNYHA
+165 PHTDSGSDERNYHA
-179 HIMFTTRS
+179 HIMFTGRH
-187 IDEHGNLGK
+187 IDLETGDFAAK
-196 KTREFNDN
+196 KNRDFNKEN
-204 GKQEVEFWRENFA
+204 SSETVQKWREDFA
-217 DLANK
+217 DMTNR
-222 HLARAGYLSEVD
+222 HLEQIGSLERVD
-234 HRSFADQGIDLEATW
+234 HRSNVEQGIALEATA
-249 HEGVAVTAM
+249 HEGSAVT
-258 KRRYEREQ
+258 KLRRLGIDTEIS
-266 LKPVEE
+266 LS
-272 RNPKIIMPT
+272 
-281 IALENDAIR
+281 NDAIKQ
-290 ARNAEKLEYE
+290 RNAERHNLPKL
-300 QIIKG
+300 IDG
-305 LDQEIILEERR
+305 LEQEIIASERIIA
-316 LNQLKLEQQQAEQR
+316 KLEQQQAEQR

-428 RKKAS
+428 RKQAS

-463 IQQRCSGQQLNEKM
+463 IKQRCGGQQLNEKM

-516 NRGR
+516 DRGR

>member
-1 MVFPKGA
+1 
-8 LSQTYFI
+8 
-15 VWKLRKGIP
+15 
-24 LNPKN
+24 
-29 QKILKGKKEIMAI
+29 MAI

-51 RSDGRSAVACSA
+51 RAQGRSAVACAA

-82 RKTGV
+82 KKTGV
-87 ELTKIYAPQNTNSE
+87 ELTRIYAPIGTNAE
-101 LLDRNQLWNKVE
+101 LLDRGQLWNAVE
-113 KVENRKNSQLARE
+113 KTERRKDANLARE
-126 FEIAFPH
+126 FEIALPQ
-133 ELNQQQRQSMLN
+133 ELNKAEREKLVD
-145 ELCQDI
+145 ELCNKI
-151 VKRHGVIVD
+151 VERHNVIVD

-165 PHTKSGSDERNYHA
+165 PHTDSGSDERNYHA
-179 HIMFTTRS
+179 HIMFTGRQ
-187 IDEHGNLGK
+187 IDLETGDFAAK
-196 KTREFNDN
+196 KNRDFNKEN
-204 GKQEVEFWRENFA
+204 SSETVQKWREDFA
-217 DLANK
+217 DMTNA
-222 HLARAGYLSEVD
+222 HLMRAGHLFSSVD
-234 HRSFADQGIDLEATW
+234 HRSYAAQGLDKEATAHEGSAVTKLRRLGIDTEISLS
-249 HEGVAVTAM
+249 
-258 KRRYEREQ
+258 
-266 LKPVEE
+266 
-272 RNPKIIMPT
+272 
-281 IALENDAIR
+281 NDAIKQ
-290 ARNAEKLEYE
+290 RNAERHNLPKL
-300 QIIKG
+300 IDG
-305 LDQEIILEERR
+305 LEQEIIASERIIA
-316 LNQLKLEQQQAEQR
+316 KLEQQQAEQR